1 MTALSMNII
10 TFLVEAWLCLPRCRV
25 TLKYHVLYVAE
36 NSEMM
41 SGDKMYCLHEQ
52 NVLSLEFDLI
62 QLFSNSSKNVV
73 AVGKGFDFISTFN
86 SIK

>member
-1 MTALSMNII
+1 M
-10 TFLVEAWLCLPRCRV
+10 
-25 TLKYHVLYVAE
+25 AE

-73 AVGKGFDFISTFN
+73 AVRKGFDFI
-86 SIK
+86 